1 MHREKGICDIAG
13 ENKIAISILDLL
25 DIVQSFQRSHAILI
39 PMLYYTEIR
48 WNIIRGVF
56 WYVHIWVTLV
66 EVLAARETERDGG

>member
-48 WNIIRGVF
+48 
-56 WYVHIWVTLV
+56 
-66 EVLAARETERDGG
+66 